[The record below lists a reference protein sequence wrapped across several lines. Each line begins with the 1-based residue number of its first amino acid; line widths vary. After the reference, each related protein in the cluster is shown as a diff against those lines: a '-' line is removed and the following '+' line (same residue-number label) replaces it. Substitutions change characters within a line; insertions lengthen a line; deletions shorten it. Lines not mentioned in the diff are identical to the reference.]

1 MNPLS
6 RFASAML
13 LMAFAA
19 GAQNHM
25 RMPEEIGHV
34 NLPNSCSAV
43 AGVLLD
49 RGLSLYY
56 SFWYEE
62 ARKDFTQ
69 AARSDS
75 RCAMAYW
82 GEAISEYQPVE
93 GLPKGAQ
100 LHAGQEALARAK
112 NADEQTPREHV
123 YIDALGI
130 LFDPATLPKA
140 QSRAES
146 YSAAMERVHVQ
157 YPSDLVAATLFALSL
172 LSPELPDDPSLARKR
187 KALEILNQVLSKE
200 PDDPGVTHFI
210 IHASDNPEMASL
222 GLEAAH
228 RYAQI
233 APASAHA
240 LHMPSHIFARLGL
253 WQDDIRS
260 NLASEAA
267 AANHGATMHTG
278 AQNRLHAMEFLQYA
292 YLQTGQNDK
301 ARDIVQQAATIKAGD
316 LEPGFESYYG
326 WVEASFPIRLALET
340 SDWPSALKRQPSK
353 DAGRYVLR
361 VESWS
366 HAVAAGHL
374 HDVRAADQAVLDYEA
389 TFTKPELIEEEG
401 RFSGQLAETRA
412 WALFAKGDTAGA
424 ISLLRPVADHQDRV
438 GKGEVELPAREML
451 ADMLRLSNQP
461 DAALTEYKIC
471 LQTDPGRFN
480 ALLHAGEVAQVL
492 GRKQEAVG
500 FYKLLLENA
509 SAADTSRK
517 KTLAPARA
525 FLSGQH
531 S

>member
-1 MNPLS
+1 
-6 RFASAML
+6 ML
-13 LMAFAA
+13 LMRLVR

-25 RMPEEIGHV
+25 HMPEEIGHV
-34 NLPNSCSAV
+34 NLQNSCSAA
-43 AGVLLD
+43 AGVSLD

-62 ARKDFTQ
+62 ARKNFTQ

-93 GLPKGAQ
+93 ALPEGAQ
-100 LHAGQEALARAK
+100 LHAGQEALARAN
-112 NADEQTPREHV
+112 NADEQTPREHA
-123 YIDALGI
+123 YIEALGI

-187 KALEILNQVLSKE
+187 RALEILNQVLDKE

-210 IHASDNPEMASL
+210 IHASDNPEMASF

-267 AANHGATMHTG
+267 AGNQDVAAMHTG
-278 AQNRLHAMEFLQYA
+278 AQHRLRAMEFLQYA

-301 ARDIVQQAATIKAGD
+301 ARDIVEQAATIKAGD

-340 SDWPSALKRQPSK
+340 SDWSSALNLQPSK

-401 RFSGQLAETRA
+401 RLSAQLAETRA
-412 WALFAKGDTAGA
+412 WALFAKGDAAGA
-424 ISLLRPVADHQDRV
+424 VSLLRPVADHQDRV

-461 DAALTEYKIC
+461 DAALTEYKVS

-480 ALLHAGEVAQVL
+480 VLLHAGEVAQVL
-492 GRKQEAVG
+492 GRKQEAMG
-500 FYKLLLENA
+500 FYKLLLQNA
-509 SAADTSRK
+509 SAADSSTK
-517 KTLAPARA
+517 QTLAPARA

>member
-6 RFASAML
+6 RFASAVL

-19 GAQNHM
+19 GTQNHM
-25 RMPEEIGHV
+25 HMPEEIGHV
-34 NLPNSCSAV
+34 NLPNSCSVAV
-43 AGVLLD
+43 GVSLN

-56 SFWYEE
+56 SFSYEE
-62 ARKDFTQ
+62 ARKNFTQ
-69 AARSDS
+69 AAGSDS
-75 RCAMAYW
+75 RCAMAHW

-93 GLPKGAQ
+93 ALPEGAQ
-100 LHAGQEALARAK
+100 LRSGQEALARAK
-112 NADEQTPREHV
+112 NADEQTPRERA
-123 YIDALGI
+123 YIDALAI
-130 LFDPATLPKA
+130 VFDPATLPKA

-146 YSAAMERVHVQ
+146 YSAAMERVYVQ

-187 KALEILNQVLSKE
+187 KALEVLNQVLSKE
-200 PDDPGVTHFI
+200 PDNPGVTHFI
-210 IHASDNPEMASL
+210 IHASDNPEMASF

-267 AANHGATMHTG
+267 AASQGAMHMG
-278 AQNRLHAMEFLQYA
+278 AQHRLHAMEFLQYA
-292 YLQTGQNDK
+292 YLQTGQDDK
-301 ARDIVQQAATIKAGD
+301 AREIAQQAATIKAGD
-316 LEPGFESYYG
+316 LEPGFEGYYG

-340 SDWPSALKRQPSK
+340 SDWSGALRVQLPK
-353 DAGRYVLR
+353 DAGPYVRR

-366 HAVAAGHL
+366 HAVAAGHV

-401 RFSGQLAETRA
+401 HSSAQLAETRA

-424 ISLLRPVADHQDRV
+424 VSLLRPVADHQDRV

-461 DAALTEYKIC
+461 DAALTEYKIS
-471 LQTDPGRFN
+471 LHTDPGRFN

-492 GRKQEAVG
+492 GRKQEAMG
-500 FYKLLLENA
+500 FYKLLLQNV
-509 SAADTSRK
+509 SAADTSTK
-517 KTLAPARA
+517 QTLAPARA
-525 FLSGQH
+525 FINGQH